1 MSKTALLFLI
11 VATGFLFAGGGP
23 FCAAVYVAK
32 APPVVEFVPPVYP
45 EAARESGVEGTV
57 VLHTVIDRQGS
68 VMAVNVVESLSKGV
82 SDAAAEAVRR
92 WKFEPVQ
99 IDGQPALARF
109 LLEVEFELESAEGD
123 SSLEDAD

>member
-1 MSKTALLFLI
+1 MSRIALFCLI
-11 VATGFLFAGGGP
+11 VTPGCLFAGGGP
-23 FCAAVYVAK
+23 FCAAVYVAE

-45 EAARESGVEGTV
+45 EAARESAVEGSV

-68 VMAVNVVESLSKGV
+68 VVAVSVIESLSNGV

-92 WKFEPVQ
+92 WVFEPVQ

-109 LLEVEFELESAEGD
+109 LLEVEFELETAEGD
-123 SSLEDAD
+123 SSLEYAD